1 MSINLEK
8 FISRKNEKIKFNQDT
23 WINMEYNDVLYII
36 SKTVRDYREE
46 HNLTQED
53 LADMLNISQPM
64 IGKIES
70 SKYNAT
76 VKFLVK
82 LWNKLSTK
90 DENFADKLLGK
101 IYDRVNNNY
110 RYSIEIRYDYEDLSE
125 EYENILNLKFK
136 EKYTTQATYSNDC
149 KEESLAQAS

>member
-8 FISRKNEKIKFNQDT
+8 IISKKKEKIKFNQDT
-23 WINMEYNDVLYII
+23 WINMEYNDILYII

-46 HNLTQED
+46 HDLTQEE
-53 LADMLNISQPM
+53 LAFKLNISQPM

-70 SKYNAT
+70 GKYNAT

-82 LWNKLSTK
+82 MWNKLSTK

-101 IYDRVNNNY
+101 ICDRVNNNY
-110 RYSIEIRYDYEDLSE
+110 RYSIEIRYDYEDVSE
-125 EYENILNLKFK
+125 EYKNILYLKFK
-136 EKYTTQATYSNDC
+136 KKYTAQTMYYNDC
-149 KEESLAQAS
+149 KEERLA

>member
-1 MSINLEK
+1 MSINIEK
-8 FISRKNEKIKFNQDT
+8 LISKKKEKIKFNQDT
-23 WINMEYNDVLYII
+23 WINMEYNDILYII

-101 IYDRVNNNY
+101 IYVGLKCLFFLLK
-110 RYSIEIRYDYEDLSE
+110 S
-125 EYENILNLKFK
+125 NLK
-136 EKYTTQATYSNDC
+136 
-149 KEESLAQAS
+149 L